1 MANSSFFQQIYHVI
15 SAFELISTEN
25 LIIYNIYSIS
35 FKVYPCEL
43 ESVNDFNGF
52 KDWLHTFDLYRGKN
66 TGSAEDDE
74 SRVVGKFKVT
84 MIVLVDIDK
93 SHASYC
99 HYLLS
104 LVFTY
109 LLAFLALSAGPGT
122 TYCVQL
128 SILSVCDTKR
138 VPSLFNV

>member
-1 MANSSFFQQIYHVI
+1 M
-15 SAFELISTEN
+15 
-25 LIIYNIYSIS
+25 
-35 FKVYPCEL
+35 
-43 ESVNDFNGF
+43 
-52 KDWLHTFDLYRGKN
+52 YRGKN

-99 HYLLS
+99 HYPLS
-104 LVFTY
+104 VVFTY
-109 LLAFLALSAGPGT
+109 LLAFLALSAGLGT

>member
-1 MANSSFFQQIYHVI
+1 VANSNLFQQICNVI

-43 ESVNDFNGF
+43 ESVSDFNGF

-84 MIVLVDIDK
+84 MIVLVDRDK
-93 SHASYC
+93 SH
-99 HYLLS
+99 
-104 LVFTY
+104 
-109 LLAFLALSAGPGT
+109 
-122 TYCVQL
+122 
-128 SILSVCDTKR
+128 VC
-138 VPSLFNV
+138 